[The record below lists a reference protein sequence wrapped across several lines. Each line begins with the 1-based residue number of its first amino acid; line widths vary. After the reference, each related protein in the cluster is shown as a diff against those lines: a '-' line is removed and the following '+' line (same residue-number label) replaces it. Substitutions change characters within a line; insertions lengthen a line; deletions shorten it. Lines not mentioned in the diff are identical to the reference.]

1 MSPVA
6 TPDAKPA
13 GCWIA
18 VASHEHVQ
26 RGVVGGF
33 MQVCHGR
40 EGPLRRLQG
49 GDRVVYYSPT
59 STFGRKDTLQAFT
72 AIGAV
77 LPAAPYRF
85 DMGGGFVPWR
95 LDVRWHPASMAPIR
109 PLLDALDFTRGIRSW
124 AAPLRFGLL
133 RITAADFTRIAAAMD
148 LAPTPESRGQALSVL
163 A

>member
-13 GCWIA
+13 GCWIT

-33 MQVCHGR
+33 MQVCHGK

-49 GDRVVYYSPT
+49 GDRVVCYSPT

-72 AIGAV
+72 ALGTV
-77 LPAAPYRF
+77 QPAAPYRF

-95 LDVRWHPASMAPIR
+95 LDVRWHPAGMAPIR

-133 RITAADFTRIAAAMD
+133 RITAADFTRIAVAMGLAASP
-148 LAPTPESRGQALSVL
+148 APRVQAWS
-163 A
+163 AQA

>member
-1 MSPVA
+1 MSPVS
-6 TPDAKPA
+6 TPTTERPA
-13 GCWIA
+13 RGWIA

-26 RGVVGGF
+26 RGLAGGF
-33 MQVCHGR
+33 MQVCHGK
-40 EGPLRRLQG
+40 EGPLRRLHS

-72 AIGAV
+72 ALGTVA
-77 LPAAPYRF
+77 PAAPYPL

-95 LDVRWHPASMAPIR
+95 RDVRWHPAHEAPIR

-133 RITAADFTRIAAAMD
+133 GISDADFARIAAAMD
-148 LAPTPESRGQALSVL
+148 LELAPEPGA
-163 A
+163 